1 MGRDDRL
8 ILGPKDLDVC
18 ESLGETD
25 EQKEELQSVFET
37 AWKPW
42 GQGISVQELSD
53 AYTAASYFYAVAKDK
68 KRRARSD
75 DGTIY
80 GEQTIN
86 AQLVEDYMEGL
97 VKALDKALMVA
108 LSLARHGG

>member
-1 MGRDDRL
+1 M

-18 ESLGETD
+18 DSLGDTD
-25 EQKEELQSVFET
+25 EQKEELQQVFET

-42 GQGISVQELSD
+42 GQGISPQELSD

-68 KRRARSD
+68 KRRARVD
-75 DGTIY
+75 DGSYSGDSTL
-80 GEQTIN
+80 N
-86 AQLVEDYMEGL
+86 AQLIEDYMEGL